1 MLWDEWIVREI
12 HCICNQ
18 NAPGE
23 IWMNLTEN
31 LFDVFVKF
39 FSPPFFLGKL
49 YSSWWRLSIQSTGK
63 DYFYSHGE
71 DACLLKGQLRC
82 KSTFCLSVLKL
93 TSTQCFCVVFF
104 NFFFFLLS
112 LFVRWFLLSLL
123 FVCVYMCCF
132 FPKALFL
139 NLVCVVES
147 AYVFTEDST
156 LLSPLDCYFIFLI
169 NLKYFQYCK

>member
-104 NFFFFLLS
+104 NFFFLIVIICEMIFIILVVCLC
-112 LFVRWFLLSLL
+112 VHVLL
-123 FVCVYMCCF
+123 FPKGFVFESSMCGGKC
-132 FPKALFL
+132 L
-139 NLVCVVES
+139 CI
-147 AYVFTEDST
+147 YRR
-156 LLSPLDCYFIFLI
+156 
-169 NLKYFQYCK
+169 

>member
-104 NFFFFLLS
+104 NFFFSYCHYLWDDFYYPCC
-112 LFVRWFLLSLL
+112 L
-123 FVCVYMCCF
+123 FVCTCVAFSQRLCF
-132 FPKALFL
+132 W
-139 NLVCVVES
+139 
-147 AYVFTEDST
+147 
-156 LLSPLDCYFIFLI
+156 I
-169 NLKYFQYCK
+169 